1 MYGLWLK
8 QAELREVEHQFE
20 ELQNKLDETNQKK
33 TNLENEII
41 DCEVKLKW
49 ATELLDG
56 LGGEKTRWENNV
68 ISLGE

>member
-1 MYGLWLK
+1 MDGLWLK

>member
-1 MYGLWLK
+1 LK

-41 DCEVKLKW
+41 DCEVKLK
-49 ATELLDG
+49 
-56 LGGEKTRWENNV
+56 
-68 ISLGE
+68 